1 MVLFI
6 FNGGFALIVIFQPEL
21 RRGLEQLGTNKF
33 TNVAG
38 PANTYFRYVLPYATA
53 LFTIV
58 PLVLLEVNKNF
69 RIKK

>member
-1 MVLFI
+1 MVV
-6 FNGGFALIVIFQPEL
+6 LIMQKKSKYIILLVPAFSL
-21 RRGLEQLGTNKF
+21 VLM
-33 TNVAG
+33 NVAG